1 MANKIRTAALRIIRV
16 QGITMQKMADH
27 LGYGSRQA
35 AHRLMH
41 STGAIPMAKAR
52 RVAEVLG
59 AGLWDV
65 LGEDGTWRQ

>member
-1 MANKIRTAALRIIRV
+1 MVDRARTTALRLIRV
-16 QGITMQKMADH
+16 QGITMQKLADH

-65 LGEDGTWRQ
+65 VGEDGKWR